1 MGRNMASLGSQ
12 RNGIGSEG
20 YWHFGKDCKMMRMIK
35 LSCISS
41 MANKRGTIVQFYM
54 PIAESEAGQQSVTV
68 HSFFSVPVLFL
79 VSLFPV
85 PVPNS
90 LEFSGTS
97 TKFYWYRYVLFSGA
111 KFFRYRYH
119 SKRSKIPWTRM
130 SLSADRVVFSCEKPS
145 PQFHIVAPIVTWWSR
160 VVPHMYNM
168 YIWFQVVHYCTVTH
182 DLQL

>member
-1 MGRNMASLGSQ
+1 
-12 RNGIGSEG
+12 
-20 YWHFGKDCKMMRMIK
+20 MIK

-97 TKFYWYRYVLFSGA
+97 TKFY
-111 KFFRYRYH
+111 
-119 SKRSKIPWTRM
+119 
-130 SLSADRVVFSCEKPS
+130 
-145 PQFHIVAPIVTWWSR
+145 
-160 VVPHMYNM
+160 
-168 YIWFQVVHYCTVTH
+168 
-182 DLQL
+182 